1 MTTTE
6 AHAILDAARDGAA
19 IPGRL
24 IDAALVETGD
34 LPWNYSTNQV
44 ADLMERI
51 DAEQEIAA

>member
-19 IPGRL
+19 VPGRL
-24 IDAALVETGD
+24 VDAALVETGD
-34 LPWNYSTNQV
+34 LPWTYSASQV
-44 ADLMERI
+44 TELMERI